1 MIYNWQQTDWPN
13 FTFSLESVEDL
24 LFDYINQVGTLNG
37 YLEGLDK
44 NDQLNT
50 VIETLVEVA
59 IKSSE
64 IEGEYLNREDVK
76 SSVRNNLGLNN
87 PTIRVVDER
96 SQGMSA
102 LLVDVRDTYNKPL
115 TIEKLFEWHRF
126 LMMGDTSIKVGAWR
140 THTEPMQVISG
151 ALGKQRVH
159 FEAPPSSQV
168 PKEMAAFIEWFNSS
182 APKQTNEIKKPIV
195 RAALTHLYFESIHP
209 FEDGNGRIGRCLS
222 EKALSQYLGR
232 PILMSLSRGIEANKK
247 AYYNYLEKSQRSN
260 EVTDWVKY
268 FVETVLFS
276 QKQTTTQIAF
286 TLKKAKFF
294 DRFEKDMNE
303 RQLRVI
309 QRMFEEGP
317 NGFEGGMNARK
328 YIGITKTSKAT
339 ATRDLQELAAKQIV
353 LVQGGG
359 RSTSYIL
366 NLEF

>member
-1 MIYNWQQTDWPN
+1 MIYNWQQPDWPN

-50 VIETLVEVA
+50 VIETLIEEA

-64 IEGEYLNREDVK
+64 IEGEYLNRDDVK

-87 PTIRVVDER
+87 PAITVGDKR

-102 LLVDVRDTYNKPL
+102 LLVDVRDTYDIPL

-126 LMMGDTSIKVGAWR
+126 LMMGDTSVKVGAWR
-140 THTEPMQVISG
+140 THNEPMQVISG
-151 ALGKQRVH
+151 ALAKQRVH

-182 APKQTNEIKKPIV
+182 APRQTNEIKKPIV

-232 PILMSLSRGIEANKK
+232 PILISLSRGIEANKK
-247 AYYNYLEKSQRSN
+247 SYYNYLEKSQRSN

-294 DRFEKDMNE
+294 NRFVKEMNE

-339 ATRDLQELAAKQIV
+339 ATRDLQELTAKQIV
-353 LVQGGG
+353 LVKGGG